1 MNVIF
6 SSLTTDTLI
15 SHPLYRRRR
24 CNLSNEFYFKCRL
37 ELEKTRYFIY
47 GANFRYVSNLQIDF
61 CSTKEFISRNTVICI
76 IGHLPPKGKAPV
88 RRLSTPKSVDEER
101 SEIEDETLNRSESK
115 KSPQTTIQR
124 GEQHLSQ
131 AQIHKRP
138 PVSES
143 KYSSSGTSG
152 NKTASS
158 IFKLTEPPAPASKSR
173 VTQDLDEKWSD
184 MFGTNKQ
191 EDSAKED
198 LLSKLIADEQQ
209 ERRQAAA
216 QPPPSQRPSMTMFE
230 SSTRSTTS
238 N

>member
-1 MNVIF
+1 
-6 SSLTTDTLI
+6 
-15 SHPLYRRRR
+15 
-24 CNLSNEFYFKCRL
+24 
-37 ELEKTRYFIY
+37 
-47 GANFRYVSNLQIDF
+47 
-61 CSTKEFISRNTVICI
+61 
-76 IGHLPPKGKAPV
+76 
-88 RRLSTPKSVDEER
+88 
-101 SEIEDETLNRSESK
+101 
-115 KSPQTTIQR
+115 
-124 GEQHLSQ
+124 
-131 AQIHKRP
+131 
-138 PVSES
+138 VSES